1 MFPFV
6 AIVQLFFISKFGLSI
21 NEADIANV
29 VTYATQILSPF
40 FGLMIDWTGFH
51 MSWAL
56 TGILLMFG
64 AHVLFLFSNGL
75 FYIPFVT
82 NAIIGISHSCF
93 NAAIWVAPALLVQD
107 NQLSTAYGILEA
119 VSHVGYAVV
128 DLIAGQVIDNFG
140 YFAQEVFF
148 LCFLAI
154 GILLLVLLIFHLA
167 GTENLVNISGWKR
180 RNKASATNDFQ
191 NESTTVEVGSQSS
204 KMFVRTVKTMV
215 VHGQTRN
222 LQLIF
227 KVLLIVYN
235 YNA

>member
-1 MFPFV
+1 MLNYFLQANLDSV
-6 AIVQLFFISKFGLSI
+6 S
-21 NEADIANV
+21 EADIANV

-40 FGLMIDWTGFH
+40 FGLMIDRTGFH
-51 MSWAL
+51 VSWAL
-56 TGILLMFG
+56 MGIILMFG
-64 AHVLFLFSNGL
+64 AHVLFLLSNGL
-75 FYIPFVT
+75 FYIPFVA

-140 YFAQEVFF
+140 YFAQQVFF

-167 GTENLVNISGWKR
+167 GTENLVNISGQKR
-180 RNKASATNDFQ
+180 KKASVVHDLRDNSTKS
-191 NESTTVEVGSQSS
+191 STTVEVWRPNSQDTSDS
-204 KMFVRTVKTMV
+204 DTDI
-215 VHGQTRN
+215 N
-222 LQLIF
+222 D
-227 KVLLIVYN
+227 
-235 YNA
+235 